1 MVATIGR
8 SAKWFITG
16 RKKAVGNHSHYR
28 GHHLC
33 YMHFIFFP
41 FRFEGIYDGS
51 AKLHT
56 FSPNVCRLCFE
67 SLFINDVKTLGLH
80 KNEPGSVFVGPR
92 MLKMSLYLVKTLFN
106 GATFYFLRFLTIW
119 QILDI

>member
-8 SAKWFITG
+8 SAKWFITS
-16 RKKAVGNHSHYR
+16 RKKAVGNHSRYR

-41 FRFEGIYDGS
+41 FHFEGIYDGS

-56 FSPNVCRLCFE
+56 FPSPNVCGLCFD
-67 SLFINDVKTLGLH
+67 SLFINDVKTLGLY
-80 KNEPGSVFVGPR
+80 KNEPGSGFSSPR
-92 MLKMSLYLVKTLFN
+92 MLKMSLYL
-106 GATFYFLRFLTIW
+106 ASE
-119 QILDI
+119 DIV